1 MSLAKTLLLPLLL
14 LSAGTVPAHVSPPP
28 AAESGAAVPMASVA
42 PFDLSEAARIAAGK
56 GRFGATCAA
65 YCHGSNGSGG
75 RAPSLRA
82 RSDFDPAATYA
93 VIRDGRRGAGIMPPW
108 GAAFSPEEI
117 WELVAF
123 LKELAAQP
131 AE

>member
-1 MSLAKTLLLPLLL
+1 MTMKTLILPLALLLPALGA
-14 LSAGTVPAHVSPPP
+14 SAHVSPPP
-28 AAESGAAVPMASVA
+28 AAEATAAPAPAGGA
-42 PFDLSEAARIAAGK
+42 PFDLSDAARIAAGK

-82 RSDFDPAATYA
+82 RSDFNPEATFQ
-93 VIRDGRRGAGIMPPW
+93 VIHDGRRGAGIMPP
-108 GAAFSPEEI
+108 GGSAFSREEI

-123 LKELAAQP
+123 LKTLAQQP
-131 AE
+131 D